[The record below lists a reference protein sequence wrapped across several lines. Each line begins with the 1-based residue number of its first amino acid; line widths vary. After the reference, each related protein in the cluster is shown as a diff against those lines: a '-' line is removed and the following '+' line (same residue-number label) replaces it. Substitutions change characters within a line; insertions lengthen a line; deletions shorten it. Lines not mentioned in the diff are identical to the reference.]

1 MNKKF
6 LSAILFGALMV
17 TSTGTFVSCKDYDDD
32 IDEINGKIDKIETT
46 LSELESKIGD
56 KGVSSVTFDEKTG
69 VLTVVDGTGSHTYTI
84 KTTAPS
90 VEKTVVTVD
99 GKDLKVDGKVIG
111 QLGDTVEVK
120 DNELYVNGKATG
132 IKVGKYAI
140 LENDADGMYTITLP
154 DANGEMKTIK
164 LPKATSGMMNVTANV
179 AKFTAKNTV
188 TPSTAPDGIAWG
200 KADKAITWKGA
211 KGNIAKGQLLLGRYT
226 EGEVTVVPSSYN
238 LGAQTLKLVASDGS
252 VAPVTVTATANND
265 LIYDKGDRAAS
276 ANGNWTVAITM
287 DETVT
292 ADNIATAFATEVESQ
307 AKNVKYA
314 LSVNGD
320 LVTGYEFVIDT
331 DETAETNAL
340 EATKIKV
347 GGVEGTDDAKTAS
360 GTALTISDFKL
371 GTNEIIIE
379 DKDKNNADAHKVYD
393 AYLEI
398 GDIDKAGRYGVTVNG
413 MKITAADK
421 AAKQEIPFI
430 VHILD
435 VTGAETKQ
443 YIKVTFVA
451 ATIEDEPIADQTY
464 KLMPEKNFVIDLG
477 NTFTGLTDEQADKVQ
492 GNITWATDGNFF
504 KEDITE
510 SNVTYYTDAA
520 CKKQVTDLSKAAT
533 IKTIK
538 YAKIADSE
546 IADAPKAG
554 ATKLTIT
561 LSDADADGNEIKKVS
576 ANYTIT
582 LPSFDEL
589 AVVNTNALWNEAGT
603 TLTAR
608 MGYSTNAT
616 LSLAKAYTVKD
627 GVKGLAIDD
636 IEYVATYTTDA
647 GKVTELTVN
656 KGEIEN
662 AGGLIDDNK
671 VKYNTL
677 AATASIELVADIED
691 LTVSKDFTVTVKS
704 IFEDAKIVYY
714 KAGAAQSIA
723 TVGADNYI
731 APLTGAAD
739 KRTGLALVFNGKE
752 IAVAG
757 TDMAIDGITLTTSD
771 PSAATEV
778 KVEYDN
784 TEASKGTVVDPTGTT
799 GKDAKGVSI
808 TDMKSGEK
816 GTLVVTFTDKN
827 DVVTT
832 STIDYQYN

>member
-56 KGVSSVTFDEKTG
+56 KGVTSVTFDEKTG

-164 LPKATSGMMNVTANV
+164 LPKATSGMMSVTANE
-179 AKFTAKNTV
+179 ATFTAK
-188 TPSTAPDGIAWG
+188 SIASSAPDGIAWG

-265 LIYDKGDRAAS
+265 LIYGERAAS

-331 DETAETNAL
+331 DETAETTAL
-340 EATKIKV
+340 AATKIKV

-360 GTALTISDFKL
+360 NPLTISNFKL

-379 DKDKNNADAHKVYD
+379 DKDASNADAHKVYD

-435 VTGAETKQ
+435 VKGTETKQ
-443 YIKVTFVA
+443 YINVTFVA
-451 ATIEDEPIADQTY
+451 ATVEDEPIADQTY

-520 CKKQVTDLSKAAT
+520 CKKQVTDLSSAAT

-561 LSDADADGNEIKKVS
+561 LSDDAAAGNEIKKVS

-608 MGYSTNAT
+608 MGYSSNAT

-627 GVKGLAIDD
+627 GVKGLAIGD
-636 IEYVATYTTDA
+636 IEYVATYTTND
-647 GKVTELTVN
+647 GDVTKLTVTA
-656 KGEIEN
+656 GEIAD
-662 AGGLIDDNK
+662 AGGLIVDNK

-677 AATASIELVADIED
+677 AATASIELATD

-757 TDMAIDGITLTTSD
+757 TDMKIDGIKLTTSD
-771 PSAATEV
+771 PSDATEV

-784 TEASKGTVVDPTGTT
+784 TEASKGTVVAPTGTAAD
-799 GKDAKGVSI
+799 KDAKGVSI
-808 TDMKSGEK
+808 TGMKSGEK

>member
-56 KGVSSVTFDEKTG
+56 KGVTSVTFDEKTG

-252 VAPVTVTATANND
+252 AAPVTVTATANND

-331 DETAETNAL
+331 DEDPEATPLA
-340 EATKIKV
+340 ATKIKV
-347 GGVEGTDDAKTAS
+347 GGVNGTDDAKNAS

-379 DKDKNNADAHKVYD
+379 DKDASNADAHKVYD

-451 ATIEDEPIADQTY
+451 ATVEDEPIADQTY

-504 KEDITE
+504 KASI
-510 SNVTYYTDAA
+510 SSVTYYTDAA
-520 CKKQVTDLSKAAT
+520 CKKQVTDLSSAAT

-561 LSDADADGNEIKKVS
+561 LSDAAAAGNEIKKVS

-608 MGYSTNAT
+608 MGWSTNAT

-636 IEYVATYTTDA
+636 IEYVATYTTDDGA
-647 GKVTELTVN
+647 VTPLTVT
-656 KGEIEN
+656 
-662 AGGLIDDNK
+662 AGNIADANGLIDDNK

-677 AATASIELVADIED
+677 AATASIELVEDIED

-739 KRTGLALVFNGKE
+739 KRAGLALVFNGKE

-757 TDMAIDGITLTTSD
+757 TDMKIDGIKLTTSD
-771 PSAATEV
+771 PSDATEV
-778 KVEYDN
+778 KVEYKN
-784 TEASKGTVVDPTGTT
+784 TEASKGKVVAPTGTT

-827 DVVTT
+827 CVVTT

>member
-56 KGVSSVTFDEKTG
+56 KGVTSVTFDEKTG

-164 LPKATSGMMNVTANV
+164 LPKATSGMMSVTANE
-179 AKFTAKNTV
+179 ATFTAK
-188 TPSTAPDGIAWG
+188 SIASSAPDGIAWG

-252 VAPVTVTATANND
+252 AAPVTVTATANND
-265 LIYDKGDRAAS
+265 LIYGDRAAS

-331 DETAETNAL
+331 DETAETTAL

-347 GGVEGTDDAKTAS
+347 GGVNGTDDAKNAS

-435 VTGAETKQ
+435 VKGTETKQ

-451 ATIEDEPIADQTY
+451 ATVEDEPIADQTY

-504 KEDITE
+504 KASI
-510 SNVTYYTDAA
+510 SSVTYYTDAA
-520 CKKQVTDLSKAAT
+520 CKKQVTDLSSAAT

-561 LSDADADGNEIKKVS
+561 LSDAADAGNEIKKVS

-608 MGYSTNAT
+608 MGWSTNAT

-662 AGGLIDDNK
+662 ASGLIADNK

-677 AATASIELVADIED
+677 AATASIELVEDIED

-739 KRTGLALVFNGKE
+739 KRAGLALVFNGKE

-757 TDMAIDGITLTTSD
+757 TDMAIDGITLVSATPSD
-771 PSAATEV
+771 ATEV
-778 KVEYDN
+778 QVAYSN
-784 TEASKGTVVDPTGTT
+784 TEASKGTVVAPTGTAT
-799 GKDAKGVSI
+799 DKDAKGVSI

>member
-1 MNKKF
+1 
-6 LSAILFGALMV
+6 MV

-164 LPKATSGMMNVTANV
+164 LPKATSGMMNVTANETT
-179 AKFTAKNTV
+179 FTAKSIA
-188 TPSTAPDGIAWG
+188 STAPDGIAWG

-252 VAPVTVTATANND
+252 AAPVTVTATANND
-265 LIYDKGDRAAS
+265 LIYGERAAS

-331 DETAETNAL
+331 DETAETTAL
-340 EATKIKV
+340 AATKIKV
-347 GGVEGTDDAKTAS
+347 GGVEGTDAATTAS
-360 GTALTISDFKL
+360 NPLTISNFKL

-379 DKDKNNADAHKVYD
+379 DKDASNADAHKVYD

-435 VTGAETKQ
+435 VTGTETKQ

-451 ATIEDEPIADQTY
+451 ATVEDEPIADQTY

-504 KEDITE
+504 KKDITK

-520 CKKQVTDLSKAAT
+520 CKKQVTDLSSAAT

-538 YAKIADSE
+538 YAKIAKDE

-561 LSDADADGNEIKKVS
+561 LSDDAAAGNEIKKVS

-608 MGYSTNAT
+608 MGYSSNAT

-656 KGEIEN
+656 NGEIEN
-662 AGGLIDDNK
+662 AGGLIVEKK

-677 AATASIELVADIED
+677 AATASIELATD

-757 TDMAIDGITLTTSD
+757 TDMKIDGITLTTSD
-771 PSAATEV
+771 PSSATEV

-784 TEASKGTVVDPTGTT
+784 TDASKGTVVDPTGTD
-799 GKDAKGVSI
+799 KDAKGVSI

-827 DVVTT
+827 GVVTT

>member
-1 MNKKF
+1 
-6 LSAILFGALMV
+6 
-17 TSTGTFVSCKDYDDD
+17 
-32 IDEINGKIDKIETT
+32 
-46 LSELESKIGD
+46 LESKIGD

-164 LPKATSGMMNVTANV
+164 LPKATSGMMSVTANE
-179 AKFTAKNTV
+179 ATFTAKSIA
-188 TPSTAPDGIAWG
+188 STAPDGIAWG
-200 KADKAITWKGA
+200 KAPGAITWKGA

-265 LIYDKGDRAAS
+265 LIYGDRAAS
-276 ANGNWTVAITM
+276 ANGDWTVAITM

-331 DETAETNAL
+331 DETAETTAL
-340 EATKIKV
+340 AATKIKV
-347 GGVEGTDDAKTAS
+347 GGVEGTDAATTAS
-360 GTALTISDFKL
+360 NPLTISNFKL

-379 DKDKNNADAHKVYD
+379 DKDASNADAHKVYD

-435 VTGAETKQ
+435 VTGTETKQ

-451 ATIEDEPIADQTY
+451 ATVEDEPIADQTY

-504 KEDITE
+504 KASI
-510 SNVTYYTDAA
+510 SSVTYYTDAA
-520 CKKQVTDLSKAAT
+520 CKKQVTDLSSAAT

-561 LSDADADGNEIKKVS
+561 LSDDAAAGNEIKKVS

-608 MGYSTNAT
+608 MGWKSNNAT
-616 LSLAKAYTVKD
+616 LSLSKAYTVKD

-636 IEYVATYTTDA
+636 IEYVATYTTDDGA
-647 GKVTELTVN
+647 VTKLSVTD
-656 KGEIEN
+656 GEIAD
-662 AGGLIDDNK
+662 AGGLIVKKK

-757 TDMAIDGITLTTSD
+757 TDMKIDGIKLTTSD
-771 PSAATEV
+771 PSDATEV
-778 KVEYDN
+778 KVEYKN
-784 TEASKGTVVDPTGTT
+784 TDASKGTVVAPTGTAAD
-799 GKDAKGVSI
+799 KDAKGVSI
-808 TDMKSGEK
+808 TGMKSGEK

-827 DVVTT
+827 GVVTT

>member
-164 LPKATSGMMNVTANV
+164 LPKATSGMMSVTANE
-179 AKFTAKNTV
+179 ATFTAKSIA
-188 TPSTAPDGIAWG
+188 STAPDGIAWG
-200 KADKAITWKGA
+200 KAPEAITWKGA

-252 VAPVTVTATANND
+252 VAPVTVTATANNN
-265 LIYDKGDRAAS
+265 LIYGERAAS

-292 ADNIATAFATEVESQ
+292 ADNIATAFATEVESK

-331 DETAETNAL
+331 DETAETTAL
-340 EATKIKV
+340 AATKIKV
-347 GGVEGTDDAKTAS
+347 GGAEGTDAAKAAS
-360 GTALTISDFKL
+360 NPLTISDFKL

-379 DKDKNNADAHKVYD
+379 DKAADNADAHKVYD

-435 VTGAETKQ
+435 VTGTETKQ

-451 ATIEDEPIADQTY
+451 ATVEDEPIADQTY

-520 CKKQVTDLSKAAT
+520 CKKQVTDLSSAAT

-538 YAKIADSE
+538 YAKIAEDE
-546 IADAPKAG
+546 IATAPKAG

-561 LSDADADGNEIKKVS
+561 LSDAAAAGNEIKKVS

-608 MGYSTNAT
+608 MGWSTNAT

-636 IEYVATYTTDA
+636 IEYVATYTTND
-647 GKVTELTVN
+647 GDVTELTVTA
-656 KGEIEN
+656 GEIAD
-662 AGGLIDDNK
+662 AGGLIVDNK

-677 AATASIELVADIED
+677 AATASIELATD

-757 TDMAIDGITLTTSD
+757 TDMAIDGIKLTTSD
-771 PSAATEV
+771 PSDATEV
-778 KVEYDN
+778 KVEYKN
-784 TEASKGTVVDPTGTT
+784 TDASKGTVVDPTGTAAD
-799 GKDAKGVSI
+799 KDAKGVSI
-808 TDMKSGEK
+808 TGMKSGEK

>member
-164 LPKATSGMMNVTANV
+164 LPKATSGMMNVTANE
-179 AKFTAKNTV
+179 ATFTAK
-188 TPSTAPDGIAWG
+188 SIASSAPDGIAWG

-226 EGEVTVVPSSYN
+226 EGKVTVVPSSYN

-252 VAPVTVTATANND
+252 AAPVTVTATANND
-265 LIYDKGDRAAS
+265 LIYGDRAAS
-276 ANGNWTVAITM
+276 ANGDWTVAITM

-331 DETAETNAL
+331 DETAETTAL
-340 EATKIKV
+340 AATKIKV
-347 GGVEGTDDAKTAS
+347 GGAEGTDDAKNAS
-360 GTALTISDFKL
+360 NPLTISDFKL

-379 DKDKNNADAHKVYD
+379 DKDASDADAHKVYD

-435 VTGAETKQ
+435 VKGTETKQ

-451 ATIEDEPIADQTY
+451 ATVEDEPIADQTY

-504 KEDITE
+504 KASI
-510 SNVTYYTDAA
+510 SSVTYYTDAA
-520 CKKQVTDLSKAAT
+520 CKKEVTNLSSAAT

-561 LSDADADGNEIKKVS
+561 LSDAAAAGNEIKKVS

-608 MGYSTNAT
+608 MGYSSNAT

-647 GKVTELTVN
+647 GAVTKLSVTD
-656 KGEIEN
+656 GEIAD
-662 AGGLIDDNK
+662 AGGLIVDNK

-677 AATASIELVADIED
+677 AATASIELAKD

-757 TDMAIDGITLTTSD
+757 TDMAIDGITLVSTTPD
-771 PSAATEV
+771 AAT
-778 KVEYDN
+778 KVQVAYDN
-784 TEASKGTVVDPTGTT
+784 TEASKGTVVAPTGTS
-799 GKDAKGVSI
+799 KDAKGVSI

-827 DVVTT
+827 GVVTT

>member
-32 IDEINGKIDKIETT
+32 IDEINSKIDKIETT

-164 LPKATSGMMNVTANV
+164 LPKATSGMMSVTANE
-179 AKFTAKNTV
+179 ATFTAKSIA
-188 TPSTAPDGIAWG
+188 STAPDGIAWG
-200 KADKAITWKGA
+200 KAPGAITWKGA

-252 VAPVTVTATANND
+252 AAPVTVTATANND
-265 LIYDKGDRAAS
+265 LIYGDRAAS
-276 ANGNWTVAITM
+276 ANGDWTVAITM

-331 DETAETNAL
+331 DETAETTAL
-340 EATKIKV
+340 AATKIKV
-347 GGVEGTDDAKTAS
+347 GGAEGTDDAKNAS
-360 GTALTISDFKL
+360 NPLTISDFKL

-379 DKDKNNADAHKVYD
+379 DKDASDADAHKVYD

-435 VTGAETKQ
+435 VTGTETKQ

-451 ATIEDEPIADQTY
+451 ATVEDEPIADQTY

-520 CKKQVTDLSKAAT
+520 CKKQVTDLSSAVT

-561 LSDADADGNEIKKVS
+561 LSDAADAGNEIKKVS

-608 MGYSTNAT
+608 MGWKSNNAT

-636 IEYVATYTTDA
+636 IEYVATYTTND
-647 GKVTELTVN
+647 GDVTELTVTD
-656 KGEIEN
+656 GEI
-662 AGGLIDDNK
+662 ADADGLIVEKK

-677 AATASIELVADIED
+677 AATASIELATD

-739 KRTGLALVFNGKE
+739 KRAGLALVFNGKE

-757 TDMAIDGITLTTSD
+757 TDMAIDGIKLTTSD
-771 PSAATEV
+771 PSDATEV
-778 KVEYDN
+778 KVEYKN
-784 TEASKGTVVDPTGTT
+784 TEASKGTVVAPTGTS
-799 GKDAKGVSI
+799 KDAKGVSI

-827 DVVTT
+827 GVVTT

>member
-1 MNKKF
+1 M
-6 LSAILFGALMV
+6 
-17 TSTGTFVSCKDYDDD
+17 
-32 IDEINGKIDKIETT
+32 
-46 LSELESKIGD
+46 
-56 KGVSSVTFDEKTG
+56 
-69 VLTVVDGTGSHTYTI
+69 
-84 KTTAPS
+84 
-90 VEKTVVTVD
+90 TVD

-164 LPKATSGMMNVTANV
+164 LPKATSGMMSVTANE
-179 AKFTAKNTV
+179 ATFTAKSIA
-188 TPSTAPDGIAWG
+188 STAPDGIAWG
-200 KADKAITWKGA
+200 KAPGAITWKGA

-252 VAPVTVTATANND
+252 AAPVTVTATANND

-292 ADNIATAFATEVESQ
+292 ADNIATAFATEVEGDP
-307 AKNVKYA
+307 KNVKYA

-331 DETAETNAL
+331 DETAETTAL
-340 EATKIKV
+340 AATKIKV
-347 GGVEGTDDAKTAS
+347 GGAEGTDDAKNAS
-360 GTALTISDFKL
+360 NPLDISDFKL

-379 DKDKNNADAHKVYD
+379 DKDASNADAHKVYD

-435 VTGAETKQ
+435 VKGTETKQ

-451 ATIEDEPIADQTY
+451 ATVEDEPIADQTY

-504 KEDITE
+504 KKDITK

-520 CKKQVTDLSKAAT
+520 CKKQVTDLSSAAT

-538 YAKIADSE
+538 YAKIAKDE

-561 LSDADADGNEIKKVS
+561 LSDAAAAGNEIKKVN

-608 MGYSTNAT
+608 MGYSSNAT

-647 GKVTELTVN
+647 GAVTKLSVTD
-656 KGEIEN
+656 GEI
-662 AGGLIDDNK
+662 ADADGLIDDNK

-757 TDMAIDGITLTTSD
+757 TDMAIDGITLTTND
-771 PSAATEV
+771 PSSATEV

-784 TEASKGTVVDPTGTT
+784 TEASKGTVVAPTGTS
-799 GKDAKGVSI
+799 KDAKGVSI

-827 DVVTT
+827 GVVTT

>member
-164 LPKATSGMMNVTANV
+164 LPKATSGMMSVTANE
-179 AKFTAKNTV
+179 ATFTAK
-188 TPSTAPDGIAWG
+188 SIASSAPDGIAWG

-252 VAPVTVTATANND
+252 AAPVTVTATANND
-265 LIYDKGDRAAS
+265 LIYGDRAAS

-331 DETAETNAL
+331 DEDPEATPLA
-340 EATKIKV
+340 ATKIKV
-347 GGVEGTDDAKTAS
+347 GGVNGTDDAKNAS
-360 GTALTISDFKL
+360 GTALDISDFKL

-379 DKDKNNADAHKVYD
+379 DKAADNADAHKVYD

-451 ATIEDEPIADQTY
+451 ATVEDEPIADQTY

-504 KEDITE
+504 KASI
-510 SNVTYYTDAA
+510 SSVTYYTDAA
-520 CKKQVTDLSKAAT
+520 CKKQVTDLSSAAT

-538 YAKIADSE
+538 YAKIAKDE

-561 LSDADADGNEIKKVS
+561 LSDAADAGNEIKKVS

-608 MGYSTNAT
+608 MGWSTNAT

-647 GKVTELTVN
+647 GAVTELTVK

-677 AATASIELVADIED
+677 AATASIELATD

-739 KRTGLALVFNGKE
+739 KRAGLALVFNGKE

-757 TDMAIDGITLTTSD
+757 TDMAIDGITLVSATPSD
-771 PSAATEV
+771 ATEV
-778 KVEYDN
+778 QVAYKN
-784 TEASKGTVVDPTGTT
+784 TDASKGTVVDPTGTAAD
-799 GKDAKGVSI
+799 GNAKGVSI

-827 DVVTT
+827 GVVTT

>member
-154 DANGEMKTIK
+154 NANGEMKTIK
-164 LPKATSGMMNVTANV
+164 LPKATSGMMSVTANE
-179 AKFTAKNTV
+179 ATFTAKSIA
-188 TPSTAPDGIAWG
+188 STAPDGIAWG
-200 KADKAITWKGA
+200 KAPGAITWKGA

-320 LVTGYEFVIDT
+320 LVTGYEFIIDT
-331 DETAETNAL
+331 DEDPEATALA
-340 EATKIKV
+340 ATKIKV
-347 GGVEGTDDAKTAS
+347 GGVNGTDAAKTAG

-379 DKDKNNADAHKVYD
+379 DKDASNADAHKVYD

-435 VTGAETKQ
+435 VKGTETKQ

-451 ATIEDEPIADQTY
+451 ATVEDEPIADQTY

-510 SNVTYYTDAA
+510 SNITYYTDAA
-520 CKKQVTDLSKAAT
+520 CKKEVTDLSSAAT

-538 YAKIADSE
+538 YAKIAKDE

-561 LSDADADGNEIKKVS
+561 LSDDAAAGNEIKKVS

-608 MGYSTNAT
+608 MGWSTNAT

-647 GKVTELTVN
+647 GAVTKLSVTD
-656 KGEIEN
+656 GEIADAN
-662 AGGLIDDNK
+662 GLIDDNK

-677 AATASIELVADIED
+677 AATASIELATD

-739 KRTGLALVFNGKE
+739 KRAGLALVFNGKE

-757 TDMAIDGITLTTSD
+757 TDMAIDGITLVSTTPD
-771 PSAATEV
+771 TAT
-778 KVEYDN
+778 KVQVAYKN
-784 TEASKGTVVDPTGTT
+784 TEASKGTVVAPTGTAA

-827 DVVTT
+827 GVVTT

>member
-164 LPKATSGMMNVTANV
+164 LPKATSGMMSVTANE
-179 AKFTAKNTV
+179 ATFTAKSIA
-188 TPSTAPDGIAWG
+188 STAPDGIAWG
-200 KADKAITWKGA
+200 KAPGAITWKGA

-226 EGEVTVVPSSYN
+226 EGKVTVVPSSYN

-252 VAPVTVTATANND
+252 VAPVTVTATADND
-265 LIYDKGDRAAS
+265 LIYGDRAAS
-276 ANGNWTVAITM
+276 ANGDWTVAITM

-331 DETAETNAL
+331 DEDPEATALA
-340 EATKIKV
+340 ATKIKV
-347 GGVEGTDDAKTAS
+347 GGANGTDAAKAES
-360 GTALTISDFKL
+360 NPLTISNFKL

-379 DKDKNNADAHKVYD
+379 DKDASDADAHKVYD

-435 VTGAETKQ
+435 VTGTETKQ

-451 ATIEDEPIADQTY
+451 ATVEDEPIADQTY

-504 KEDITE
+504 KKDITK

-538 YAKIADSE
+538 YAKIAEDE

-561 LSDADADGNEIKKVS
+561 LSDADAAGNEIKKVS

-608 MGYSTNAT
+608 MGWSTNAT

-636 IEYVATYTTDA
+636 IEYVATYTTDDDDV
-647 GKVTELTVN
+647 KELTVK
-656 KGEIEN
+656 KGEIADANE
-662 AGGLIDDNK
+662 LIAEKK

-677 AATASIELVADIED
+677 AATASIELATD

-757 TDMAIDGITLTTSD
+757 TDMKIDGITLTTND
-771 PSAATEV
+771 PSSATEV
-778 KVEYDN
+778 KVEYKN
-784 TEASKGTVVDPTGTT
+784 TEASKGTVVAPTGTAAS
-799 GKDAKGVSI
+799 KDAKGVSI

-827 DVVTT
+827 GVVTT

>member
-1 MNKKF
+1 M
-6 LSAILFGALMV
+6 
-17 TSTGTFVSCKDYDDD
+17 
-32 IDEINGKIDKIETT
+32 
-46 LSELESKIGD
+46 
-56 KGVSSVTFDEKTG
+56 
-69 VLTVVDGTGSHTYTI
+69 
-84 KTTAPS
+84 
-90 VEKTVVTVD
+90 
-99 GKDLKVDGKVIG
+99 
-111 QLGDTVEVK
+111 
-120 DNELYVNGKATG
+120 
-132 IKVGKYAI
+132 
-140 LENDADGMYTITLP
+140 
-154 DANGEMKTIK
+154 
-164 LPKATSGMMNVTANV
+164 
-179 AKFTAKNTV
+179 
-188 TPSTAPDGIAWG
+188 
-200 KADKAITWKGA
+200 
-211 KGNIAKGQLLLGRYT
+211 
-226 EGEVTVVPSSYN
+226 
-238 LGAQTLKLVASDGS
+238 
-252 VAPVTVTATANND
+252 
-265 LIYDKGDRAAS
+265 
-276 ANGNWTVAITM
+276 
-287 DETVT
+287 
-292 ADNIATAFATEVESQ
+292 
-307 AKNVKYA
+307 KYA

-331 DETAETNAL
+331 DED
-340 EATKIKV
+340 EATALAATSIKV
-347 GGVEGTDDAKTAS
+347 GGQTGTDAAKDSTSPLA
-360 GTALTISDFKL
+360 ISNFKL

-379 DKDKNNADAHKVYD
+379 DKDEGNADAHKVYD

-413 MKITAADK
+413 MKITAPDK

-443 YIKVTFVA
+443 YIKVTFVT
-451 ATIEDEPIADQTY
+451 ATVEDEPIADQTY

-492 GNITWATDGNFF
+492 DNITWATDGKFF
-504 KEDITE
+504 KADITE
-510 SNVTYYTDAA
+510 SNVKYYTDTA
-520 CKKQVTDLSKAAT
+520 CKKEVTDLSSAAT

-538 YAKIADSE
+538 YAKIAESE

-561 LSDADADGNEIKKVS
+561 LSDAANNGNEIKKVS

-589 AVVNTNALWNEAGT
+589 AKVNTNALWNEAGT

-608 MGYSTNAT
+608 MGCATNKAT
-616 LSLAKAYTVKD
+616 LSLAKAYTVND

-636 IEYVATYTTDA
+636 IEYAATYTTDA
-647 GKVTELTVN
+647 GAVTGLTVSD
-656 KGEIEN
+656 GEI
-662 AGGLIDDNK
+662 ADASGLIVEKK

-677 AATASIELVADIED
+677 AATASIELATD
-691 LTVSKDFTVTVKS
+691 LTVSKNFTVTVKS

-731 APLTGAAD
+731 APLAGTAD
-739 KRTGLALVFNGKE
+739 KRAGLALVFNGKE

-757 TDMAIDGITLTTSD
+757 TDMAIDGIKLV
-771 PSAATEV
+771 SATPNDATEV
-778 KVEYDN
+778 KAEYSN
-784 TEASKGTVVDPTGTT
+784 TEASKGTVVAPTGTVT
-799 GKDAKGVSI
+799 TKDAKGISV

>member
-164 LPKATSGMMNVTANV
+164 LPKATSGMMSVTANE
-179 AKFTAKNTV
+179 ATFTAKSIA
-188 TPSTAPDGIAWG
+188 STALDGIAWG
-200 KADKAITWKGA
+200 KAPGAITWKGA

-226 EGEVTVVPSSYN
+226 EGKVTVVPSSYN

-252 VAPVTVTATANND
+252 AAPVTVTATANND
-265 LIYDKGDRAAS
+265 LIYGERAAS

-292 ADNIATAFATEVESQ
+292 ADNIATAFATEVEGDP
-307 AKNVKYA
+307 KNVKYA

-331 DETAETNAL
+331 DETAETTAL
-340 EATKIKV
+340 AATKIKV
-347 GGVEGTDDAKTAS
+347 GGAEGTDAAKTAS
-360 GTALTISDFKL
+360 KPLTISDFKL

-379 DKDKNNADAHKVYD
+379 DKDASNADAHKVYD

-435 VTGAETKQ
+435 VKGTETKQ

-451 ATIEDEPIADQTY
+451 ATVEDEPIADQTY

-504 KEDITE
+504 KKDITE

-520 CKKQVTDLSKAAT
+520 CKKQVTDLSSAAT

-538 YAKIADSE
+538 YAKIAEDE
-546 IADAPKAG
+546 IATAPKAG

-561 LSDADADGNEIKKVS
+561 LSDAAAAGNEIKKVS

-608 MGYSTNAT
+608 MGWSTNTT

-627 GVKGLAIDD
+627 GVKGLAIDS
-636 IEYVATYTTDA
+636 IEYVATYTTDD
-647 GKVTELTVN
+647 GGVKELTVK
-656 KGEIEN
+656 KGKIADAN
-662 AGGLIDDNK
+662 GLIDDNK

-677 AATASIELVADIED
+677 AATASIELATD

-757 TDMAIDGITLTTSD
+757 TDMKIDGIKLTTSE
-771 PSAATEV
+771 PSDATEV
-778 KVEYDN
+778 KVEYKN
-784 TEASKGTVVDPTGTT
+784 TEASKGTVVAPTGTAASSN
-799 GKDAKGVSI
+799 AKGVSI
-808 TDMKSGEK
+808 TDMRSGEK

-827 DVVTT
+827 GVVTT

>member
-1 MNKKF
+1 
-6 LSAILFGALMV
+6 MV

-164 LPKATSGMMNVTANV
+164 LPKATSGMMSVTANE
-179 AKFTAKNTV
+179 ATFTAKSIAT
-188 TPSTAPDGIAWG
+188 TAPDGIAWG
-200 KADKAITWKGA
+200 KAPGAITWKGA

-226 EGEVTVVPSSYN
+226 EGKVTVVPSSYN

-252 VAPVTVTATANND
+252 VAPVTVTATADND
-265 LIYDKGDRAAS
+265 LIYGDRAAS
-276 ANGNWTVAITM
+276 ANGDWTVAITM

-292 ADNIATAFATEVESQ
+292 ADNIATAFATEVEGDP
-307 AKNVKYA
+307 KNVKYA

-331 DETAETNAL
+331 DETAETTAL
-340 EATKIKV
+340 AATKIKV
-347 GGVEGTDDAKTAS
+347 GGVEGTDAATTAS
-360 GTALTISDFKL
+360 NPLTISNFKL

-379 DKDKNNADAHKVYD
+379 DKDASNADAHKVYD

-435 VTGAETKQ
+435 VTGTETKQ

-451 ATIEDEPIADQTY
+451 ATVEDEPIADQTY

-520 CKKQVTDLSKAAT
+520 CKKQVTDLSSAAT

-546 IADAPKAG
+546 IATAPKAG

-561 LSDADADGNEIKKVS
+561 LSDDAAAGNEIKKVS

-608 MGYSTNAT
+608 MGWSTNAT

-636 IEYVATYTTDA
+636 IEYVATYTTDDDDV
-647 GKVTELTVN
+647 KELTVTA
-656 KGEIEN
+656 GEIAD
-662 AGGLIDDNK
+662 AGGLIVDNK

-677 AATASIELVADIED
+677 AATASIELATD

-739 KRTGLALVFNGKE
+739 KRAGLALVFNGKE

-757 TDMAIDGITLTTSD
+757 TDMAIDGIKLTTSD
-771 PSAATEV
+771 PSDATEV
-778 KVEYDN
+778 KVEYKN
-784 TEASKGTVVDPTGTT
+784 TEASKGTVVAPTGTS
-799 GKDAKGVSI
+799 KDAKGVSI

-827 DVVTT
+827 GVVTT

>member
-17 TSTGTFVSCKDYDDD
+17 SSTGTFVSCKDYDDD
-32 IDEINGKIDKIETT
+32 IDEINSKIDKIETT

-56 KGVSSVTFDEKTG
+56 KGVTSVTFDEKTG
-69 VLTVVDGTGSHTYTI
+69 VLTVVDGTGTKTYTI
-84 KTTAPS
+84 KTTAPE

-164 LPKATSGMMNVTANV
+164 LPKATSGLMNVTANV

-188 TPSTAPDGIAWG
+188 IPSTAPKGIAWG
-200 KADKAITWKGA
+200 KATRAITWKGA

-252 VAPVTVTATANND
+252 AAPVTVTATANND
-265 LIYDKGDRAAS
+265 LIYDERAAS

-292 ADNIATAFATEVESQ
+292 ADNIATAFATEVEGD
-307 AKNVKYA
+307 AKNLKYA

-331 DETAETNAL
+331 DETAEATAL
-340 EATKIKV
+340 AATSIKV
-347 GGVEGTDDAKTAS
+347 GEVDGTDAAKD
-360 GTALTISDFKL
+360 GTPPLAISNFKL

-379 DKDKNNADAHKVYD
+379 DKDASNADAHKVYD

-413 MKITAADK
+413 MKITAPDK

-435 VTGAETKQ
+435 VTGNETKQ
-443 YIKVTFVA
+443 YIKVTFVT
-451 ATIEDEPIADQTY
+451 ATVEDEPIADQTY

-492 GNITWATDGNFF
+492 GNITWATDGKFF
-504 KEDITE
+504 KADITE

-520 CKKQVTDLSKAAT
+520 CKKEVTNLSSAAT

-538 YAKIADSE
+538 YAKIAESE

-561 LSDADADGNEIKKVS
+561 LSDAANNGNEIKKVS

-589 AVVNTNALWNEAGT
+589 AKVNTNALWNEAGT

-608 MGYSTNAT
+608 MGSNNNKAT
-616 LSLAKAYTVKD
+616 LSLAKAYTVND
-627 GVKGLAIDD
+627 GVKGLTISD
-636 IEYVATYTTDA
+636 IKYVATYNTTDA
-647 GKVTELTVN
+647 GVKELAVSN
-656 KGEIEN
+656 GEI
-662 AGGLIDDNK
+662 ADASGLIAKNE

-677 AATASIELVADIED
+677 AATASIELATK

-731 APLTGAAD
+731 APLTGTAD
-739 KRTGLALVFNGKE
+739 KRAGLALVFNGKE

-757 TDMAIDGITLTTSD
+757 TDMAIDGIKLVSATPSD
-771 PSAATEV
+771 ATEV
-778 KVEYDN
+778 KAEYKN
-784 TEASKGTVVDPTGTT
+784 TDASKGTVAGPTTDTT
-799 GKDAKGVSI
+799 KPDSPVKKGVSV

>member
-32 IDEINGKIDKIETT
+32 IDEINSKIDKIETT

-154 DANGEMKTIK
+154 DANGEMKIIK
-164 LPKATSGMMNVTANV
+164 LPKATSGMMNVTANE
-179 AKFTAKNTV
+179 ATFTAKSIA
-188 TPSTAPDGIAWG
+188 STAPDGIAWG

-226 EGEVTVVPSSYN
+226 EGKVTVVPSSYN

-252 VAPVTVTATANND
+252 AAPVTVTATANND
-265 LIYDKGDRAAS
+265 LICGDRAAS

-331 DETAETNAL
+331 DETAETTAL
-340 EATKIKV
+340 AATKIKV
-347 GGVEGTDDAKTAS
+347 GGAEGTDAAKTAS
-360 GTALTISDFKL
+360 TPLTISDFKL

-379 DKDKNNADAHKVYD
+379 DKDAGNADAHKVYD

-435 VTGAETKQ
+435 VTGTETKQ

-451 ATIEDEPIADQTY
+451 ATVEDEPIADQTY

-504 KEDITE
+504 KKDITK

-520 CKKQVTDLSKAAT
+520 CKKQVTDLSSAAT

-561 LSDADADGNEIKKVS
+561 LSDADAAGNEIKKVS

-608 MGYSTNAT
+608 MGWSTNAT

-627 GVKGLAIDD
+627 GVKGLAIDG
-636 IEYVATYTTDA
+636 IEYVATYTTDD
-647 GKVTELTVN
+647 GDVKKLTVK
-656 KGEIEN
+656 KGEIAN

-677 AATASIELVADIED
+677 AATASIELATD

-757 TDMAIDGITLTTSD
+757 TDMKIDGITLTTND
-771 PSAATEV
+771 PSSATEV
-778 KVEYDN
+778 KVEYKN
-784 TEASKGTVVDPTGTT
+784 TDASKGTVVDPTGTAAD
-799 GKDAKGVSI
+799 KDAKGVSI
-808 TDMKSGEK
+808 TGMKSGEK

-827 DVVTT
+827 GVVTT

>member
-1 MNKKF
+1 M
-6 LSAILFGALMV
+6 
-17 TSTGTFVSCKDYDDD
+17 
-32 IDEINGKIDKIETT
+32 
-46 LSELESKIGD
+46 
-56 KGVSSVTFDEKTG
+56 
-69 VLTVVDGTGSHTYTI
+69 
-84 KTTAPS
+84 
-90 VEKTVVTVD
+90 TVD

-265 LIYDKGDRAAS
+265 LIYGERAAS

-331 DETAETNAL
+331 DETAETNVL

-360 GTALTISDFKL
+360 GTALTIRDFKL

-435 VTGAETKQ
+435 VTGTETKQ

-451 ATIEDEPIADQTY
+451 ATVEDEPIADQTY

-504 KEDITE
+504 KASI
-510 SNVTYYTDAA
+510 SSVTYYTDAA
-520 CKKQVTDLSKAAT
+520 CKKQVTDLSSAAT

-546 IADAPKAG
+546 IATAPKAG

-561 LSDADADGNEIKKVS
+561 LSDAAAAGNEIKKVS

-608 MGYSTNAT
+608 MGYSSNAT

-627 GVKGLAIDD
+627 GVKGLAIDN

-647 GKVTELTVN
+647 GAVTKLSVTD
-656 KGEIEN
+656 GEI
-662 AGGLIDDNK
+662 ADADGLIVENK

-677 AATASIELVADIED
+677 AATASIELATD

-757 TDMAIDGITLTTSD
+757 TDMKIDGIKLTTSD
-771 PSAATEV
+771 PSDATEV
-778 KVEYDN
+778 KVEYKN
-784 TEASKGTVVDPTGTT
+784 TVASKGTVVDPTGTAAD
-799 GKDAKGVSI
+799 KDAKGVSI

-827 DVVTT
+827 GVVTT

>member
-1 MNKKF
+1 
-6 LSAILFGALMV
+6 MV

-164 LPKATSGMMNVTANV
+164 LPKATSGMMSVNVDNKKAIFTANT
-179 AKFTAKNTV
+179 TASNPT
-188 TPSTAPDGIAWG
+188 GIAWG
-200 KADKAITWKGA
+200 KAPGAITWKGA

-252 VAPVTVTATANND
+252 AAPVTVTATANND

-292 ADNIATAFATEVESQ
+292 ADNIATAFATEVEGDP
-307 AKNVKYA
+307 KNVKYA

-331 DETAETNAL
+331 DETAETTVLA
-340 EATKIKV
+340 ATKIKV
-347 GGVEGTDDAKTAS
+347 GGVNGTDDAKAAS
-360 GTALTISDFKL
+360 NPLTISDFKL

-379 DKDKNNADAHKVYD
+379 DKAADNADAHKVYD

-435 VTGAETKQ
+435 VTGTETKQ

-451 ATIEDEPIADQTY
+451 ATVEDEPIADQTY

-520 CKKQVTDLSKAAT
+520 CKKQVTDLSSAAT

-546 IADAPKAG
+546 IATAPKAG

-561 LSDADADGNEIKKVS
+561 LSDDAAAGNEIKKVS

-608 MGYSTNAT
+608 MGWSTNAT

-636 IEYVATYTTDA
+636 IEYVATYTTND
-647 GKVTELTVN
+647 GDVTELTVTA
-656 KGEIEN
+656 GEIAD
-662 AGGLIDDNK
+662 AGGLIVDNK

-677 AATASIELVADIED
+677 AATASIELATD

-757 TDMAIDGITLTTSD
+757 TDMAIDGIKLTTSD
-771 PSAATEV
+771 PSDATEV
-778 KVEYDN
+778 KVEYKN
-784 TEASKGTVVDPTGTT
+784 TDASKGTVVDPTGTAAD
-799 GKDAKGVSI
+799 KDAKGVSI
-808 TDMKSGEK
+808 TGMKSGEK

>member
-1 MNKKF
+1 
-6 LSAILFGALMV
+6 MV

-265 LIYDKGDRAAS
+265 LIYGERAAS

-331 DETAETNAL
+331 DETAETNVL

-360 GTALTISDFKL
+360 GTALTIRDFKL

-435 VTGAETKQ
+435 VTGTETKQ

-451 ATIEDEPIADQTY
+451 ATVEDEPIADQTY

-504 KEDITE
+504 KASI
-510 SNVTYYTDAA
+510 SSVTYYTDAA
-520 CKKQVTDLSKAAT
+520 CKKQVTDLSSAAT

-546 IADAPKAG
+546 IATAPKAG

-561 LSDADADGNEIKKVS
+561 LSDAAAAGNEIKKVS

-608 MGYSTNAT
+608 MGYSSNAT

-627 GVKGLAIDD
+627 GVKGLAIDN

-647 GKVTELTVN
+647 GAVTKLSVTD
-656 KGEIEN
+656 GEI
-662 AGGLIDDNK
+662 ADADGLIVENK

-677 AATASIELVADIED
+677 AATASIELATD

-757 TDMAIDGITLTTSD
+757 TDMKIDGIKLTTSD
-771 PSAATEV
+771 PSDATEV
-778 KVEYDN
+778 KVEYKN
-784 TEASKGTVVDPTGTT
+784 TVASKGTVVDPTGTAAD
-799 GKDAKGVSI
+799 KDAKGVSI

-827 DVVTT
+827 GVVTT

>member
-46 LSELESKIGD
+46 LSELEPKIGD

-164 LPKATSGMMNVTANV
+164 LPKATSGMMSVTANE
-179 AKFTAKNTV
+179 ATFTAKSIA
-188 TPSTAPDGIAWG
+188 STAPDGIAWG
-200 KADKAITWKGA
+200 KAPGAITWKGA

-265 LIYDKGDRAAS
+265 LIYGDRAAS
-276 ANGNWTVAITM
+276 ANGDWTVAITM

-331 DETAETNAL
+331 DETAETTAL
-340 EATKIKV
+340 TATKIKV
-347 GGVEGTDDAKTAS
+347 GGAEGTDDAKNAS
-360 GTALTISDFKL
+360 NPLTISDFKL

-379 DKDKNNADAHKVYD
+379 DKDASDADAHKVYD

-435 VTGAETKQ
+435 VTGTETKQ

-451 ATIEDEPIADQTY
+451 ATVEDEPIADQTY

-492 GNITWATDGNFF
+492 DNITWATDGNFF

-520 CKKQVTDLSKAAT
+520 CKKQVTDLSSAVT

-561 LSDADADGNEIKKVS
+561 LSDAADAGNEIKKVS

-608 MGYSTNAT
+608 MGWKSNNAT

-656 KGEIEN
+656 NGEIEN
-662 AGGLIDDNK
+662 AGGLIVENK

-677 AATASIELVADIED
+677 AATASIELATD

-757 TDMAIDGITLTTSD
+757 TDMKIDGIKLTTSE
-771 PSAATEV
+771 PSDATEV
-778 KVEYDN
+778 KVEYKN
-784 TEASKGTVVDPTGTT
+784 TEASKGTVVAPTGTAASSN
-799 GKDAKGVSI
+799 AKGVSI
-808 TDMKSGEK
+808 TDMRSGEK

>member
-1 MNKKF
+1 M
-6 LSAILFGALMV
+6 
-17 TSTGTFVSCKDYDDD
+17 
-32 IDEINGKIDKIETT
+32 
-46 LSELESKIGD
+46 
-56 KGVSSVTFDEKTG
+56 
-69 VLTVVDGTGSHTYTI
+69 
-84 KTTAPS
+84 
-90 VEKTVVTVD
+90 
-99 GKDLKVDGKVIG
+99 
-111 QLGDTVEVK
+111 GDTVEVK

-164 LPKATSGMMNVTANV
+164 LPKATSGMMSVTANE
-179 AKFTAKNTV
+179 ATFTAKSIA
-188 TPSTAPDGIAWG
+188 STAPDGIAWG
-200 KADKAITWKGA
+200 KAPGAITWKGA

-252 VAPVTVTATANND
+252 AAPVTVTATANND

-292 ADNIATAFATEVESQ
+292 ADNIATAFATEVEGDP
-307 AKNVKYA
+307 KNVKYA

-331 DETAETNAL
+331 DETAETTAL
-340 EATKIKV
+340 AATKIKV
-347 GGVEGTDDAKTAS
+347 GGAEGTDDAKNAS
-360 GTALTISDFKL
+360 NPLDISDFKL

-379 DKDKNNADAHKVYD
+379 DKDASNADAHKVYD

-435 VTGAETKQ
+435 VKGTETKQ

-451 ATIEDEPIADQTY
+451 ATVEDEPIADQTY

-504 KEDITE
+504 KKDITK

-520 CKKQVTDLSKAAT
+520 CKKQVTDLSSAAT

-538 YAKIADSE
+538 YAKIAKDE

-561 LSDADADGNEIKKVS
+561 LSDAAAAGNEIKKVN

-608 MGYSTNAT
+608 MGYSSNAT

-647 GKVTELTVN
+647 GAVTKLSVTD
-656 KGEIEN
+656 GEI
-662 AGGLIDDNK
+662 ADADGLIDDNK

-757 TDMAIDGITLTTSD
+757 TDMAIDGITLTTND
-771 PSAATEV
+771 PSSATEV

-784 TEASKGTVVDPTGTT
+784 TEASKGTVVAPTGTS
-799 GKDAKGVSI
+799 KDAKGVSI

-827 DVVTT
+827 GVVTT

>member
-32 IDEINGKIDKIETT
+32 IDEINGKIEKIETT

-164 LPKATSGMMNVTANV
+164 LPKATSGMMSVTANE
-179 AKFTAKNTV
+179 ATFTAK
-188 TPSTAPDGIAWG
+188 SIASSAPDGIAWG

-252 VAPVTVTATANND
+252 AAPVTVTATANND
-265 LIYDKGDRAAS
+265 LIYGDRAAS

-331 DETAETNAL
+331 DEDPEATPLA
-340 EATKIKV
+340 ATKIKV
-347 GGVEGTDDAKTAS
+347 GGVNGTDDAKNAS
-360 GTALTISDFKL
+360 GTALDISDFKL

-379 DKDKNNADAHKVYD
+379 DKAADNADAHKVYD

-451 ATIEDEPIADQTY
+451 ATVEDEPIADQTY

-504 KEDITE
+504 KASI
-510 SNVTYYTDAA
+510 SSVTYYTDAA
-520 CKKQVTDLSKAAT
+520 CKKQVTDLSSAAT

-538 YAKIADSE
+538 YAKIAKDE

-561 LSDADADGNEIKKVS
+561 LSDAADAGNEIKKVS

-608 MGYSTNAT
+608 MGWSTNAT

-647 GKVTELTVN
+647 GAVTELTVK

-677 AATASIELVADIED
+677 AATASIELATD

-739 KRTGLALVFNGKE
+739 KRAGLALVFNGKE

-757 TDMAIDGITLTTSD
+757 TDMAIDGITLVSATPSD
-771 PSAATEV
+771 ATEV
-778 KVEYDN
+778 QVAYKN
-784 TEASKGTVVDPTGTT
+784 TDASKGTVVDPTGTAAD
-799 GKDAKGVSI
+799 GNAKGVSI

-827 DVVTT
+827 GVVTT

>member
-1 MNKKF
+1 
-6 LSAILFGALMV
+6 MV

-164 LPKATSGMMNVTANV
+164 LPKATSGMMSVTANE
-179 AKFTAKNTV
+179 ATFTAKSIA
-188 TPSTAPDGIAWG
+188 STAPDGIAWG
-200 KADKAITWKGA
+200 KAPEAITWKGA

-252 VAPVTVTATANND
+252 VAPVTVTATANNN
-265 LIYDKGDRAAS
+265 LIYGERAAS

-292 ADNIATAFATEVESQ
+292 ADNIATAFATEVESK

-331 DETAETNAL
+331 DETAETTAL
-340 EATKIKV
+340 AATKIKV
-347 GGVEGTDDAKTAS
+347 GGAEGTDAAKAAS
-360 GTALTISDFKL
+360 NPLTISDFKL

-379 DKDKNNADAHKVYD
+379 DKAADNADAHKVYD

-435 VTGAETKQ
+435 VTGTETKQ

-451 ATIEDEPIADQTY
+451 ATVEDEPIADQTY

-520 CKKQVTDLSKAAT
+520 CKKQVTDLSSAAT

-538 YAKIADSE
+538 YAKIAEDE
-546 IADAPKAG
+546 IATAPKAG

-561 LSDADADGNEIKKVS
+561 LSDAAAAGNEIKKVS

-608 MGYSTNAT
+608 MGWSTNAT

-636 IEYVATYTTDA
+636 IEYVATYTTND
-647 GKVTELTVN
+647 GDVTELTVTA
-656 KGEIEN
+656 GEIAD
-662 AGGLIDDNK
+662 AGGLIVDNK

-677 AATASIELVADIED
+677 AATASIELATD

-757 TDMAIDGITLTTSD
+757 TDMAIDGIKLTTSD
-771 PSAATEV
+771 PSDATEV
-778 KVEYDN
+778 KVEYKN
-784 TEASKGTVVDPTGTT
+784 TDASKGTVVDPTGTAAD
-799 GKDAKGVSI
+799 KDAKGVSI
-808 TDMKSGEK
+808 TGMKSGEK

>member
-32 IDEINGKIDKIETT
+32 IDEINSKIDKIETT

-56 KGVSSVTFDEKTG
+56 KGVTSVTFDEKTG

-164 LPKATSGMMNVTANV
+164 LPKATSGMMNVTANE
-179 AKFTAKNTV
+179 ATFTAK
-188 TPSTAPDGIAWG
+188 SIASSAPDGIAWG
-200 KADKAITWKGA
+200 KAPGAITWKGA

-265 LIYDKGDRAAS
+265 LIYGDRAAS

-331 DETAETNAL
+331 DETAETTAL

-347 GGVEGTDDAKTAS
+347 GGVEGTDAAKTAS
-360 GTALTISDFKL
+360 NPLTISDFKL

-379 DKDKNNADAHKVYD
+379 DKDASNADAHKVYD

-451 ATIEDEPIADQTY
+451 ATVEDEPIADQTY

-504 KEDITE
+504 KASI
-510 SNVTYYTDAA
+510 SSVTYYTDAA

-538 YAKIADSE
+538 YAKIAKDE

-561 LSDADADGNEIKKVS
+561 LSDAAAAGNEIKKVS

-608 MGYSTNAT
+608 MGWSTNAT

-647 GKVTELTVN
+647 GDVTKLTVK
-656 KGEIEN
+656 KGEIAN

-677 AATASIELVADIED
+677 AATASIELAKD

-757 TDMAIDGITLTTSD
+757 TDMKIDGITLTTSD
-771 PSAATEV
+771 PSDATEV

-784 TEASKGTVVDPTGTT
+784 TEASKGKVVDPTGTAAD
-799 GKDAKGVSI
+799 KDAKGVSI

-827 DVVTT
+827 GVVTT

>member
-17 TSTGTFVSCKDYDDD
+17 SSTGTFVSCKDYDDD

-164 LPKATSGMMNVTANV
+164 LPKATSGMMSVTANE
-179 AKFTAKNTV
+179 ATFTAK
-188 TPSTAPDGIAWG
+188 SIASSAPDGIAWG
-200 KADKAITWKGA
+200 KAPGAITWKGA

-252 VAPVTVTATANND
+252 AAPVTVTATANND
-265 LIYDKGDRAAS
+265 LIYGERAAS

-331 DETAETNAL
+331 DETAETTAL

-347 GGVEGTDDAKTAS
+347 GGVEGTDAAKTAS
-360 GTALTISDFKL
+360 GTPLAISDFKL

-451 ATIEDEPIADQTY
+451 ATVEDEPIADQTY

-504 KEDITE
+504 KASI
-510 SNVTYYTDAA
+510 SSVTYYTDAA

-561 LSDADADGNEIKKVS
+561 LSDAAAAGNEIKKVS

-647 GKVTELTVN
+647 GDVTKLTVK
-656 KGEIEN
+656 KGEIAN

-677 AATASIELVADIED
+677 AATASIELAKD

-757 TDMAIDGITLTTSD
+757 TDMKIDGITLTTSD
-771 PSAATEV
+771 PSDATEV

-784 TEASKGTVVDPTGTT
+784 TEASKGKVVDPTGTAAD
-799 GKDAKGVSI
+799 GNAKGVSI

-827 DVVTT
+827 GVVTT

>member
-56 KGVSSVTFDEKTG
+56 KGVTSVTFDEKTG

-164 LPKATSGMMNVTANV
+164 LPKATSGMMSVTANE
-179 AKFTAKNTV
+179 ATFTAK
-188 TPSTAPDGIAWG
+188 SIASSAPDGIAWG

-265 LIYDKGDRAAS
+265 LISGERAAS

-331 DETAETNAL
+331 DETAETTAL
-340 EATKIKV
+340 AATKIKV

-360 GTALTISDFKL
+360 NPLTISNFKL

-379 DKDKNNADAHKVYD
+379 DKDASNADAHKVYD

-435 VTGAETKQ
+435 VTGTETKQ
-443 YIKVTFVA
+443 YINVTFVA
-451 ATIEDEPIADQTY
+451 ATVEDEPIADQTY

-520 CKKQVTDLSKAAT
+520 CKKQVTDLSSAAT

-561 LSDADADGNEIKKVS
+561 LSDDAAAGNEIKKVS

-608 MGYSTNAT
+608 MGYSSNAT

-627 GVKGLAIDD
+627 GVKGLAIGD
-636 IEYVATYTTDA
+636 IEYVATYTTND
-647 GKVTELTVN
+647 GDVTKLTVTA
-656 KGEIEN
+656 GEIAD
-662 AGGLIDDNK
+662 AGGLIVDNK

-677 AATASIELVADIED
+677 AATASIELATD

-757 TDMAIDGITLTTSD
+757 TDMKIDGIKLTTSD
-771 PSAATEV
+771 PSDATEV

-784 TEASKGTVVDPTGTT
+784 TEASKGTVVAPTGTAAD
-799 GKDAKGVSI
+799 KDAKGVSI
-808 TDMKSGEK
+808 TGMKSGEK

-827 DVVTT
+827 NVVTT

>member
-1 MNKKF
+1 MEEKMIWEKWNT
-6 LSAILFGALMV
+6 ILQL
-17 TSTGTFVSCKDYDDD
+17 K
-32 IDEINGKIDKIETT
+32 ENGKINRMGMPFSTKNKDYYYDTGTGKVV
-46 LSELESKIGD
+46 ELELGEKEIF
-56 KGVSSVTFDEKTG
+56 SSLFDQNKSND
-69 VLTVVDGTGSHTYTI
+69 VVRQVIEMYDR
-84 KTTAPS
+84 
-90 VEKTVVTVD
+90 D
-99 GKDLKVDGKVIG
+99 GKFIDCINSEHL
-111 QLGDTVEVK
+111 
-120 DNELYVNGKATG
+120 
-132 IKVGKYAI
+132 
-140 LENDADGMYTITLP
+140 LENPEIEHFVQLDGYYEDA
-154 DANGEMKTIK
+154 
-164 LPKATSGMMNVTANV
+164 S
-179 AKFTAKNTV
+179 
-188 TPSTAPDGIAWG
+188 
-200 KADKAITWKGA
+200 
-211 KGNIAKGQLLLGRYT
+211 
-226 EGEVTVVPSSYN
+226 
-238 LGAQTLKLVASDGS
+238 
-252 VAPVTVTATANND
+252 
-265 LIYDKGDRAAS
+265 
-276 ANGNWTVAITM
+276 
-287 DETVT
+287 
-292 ADNIATAFATEVESQ
+292 
-307 AKNVKYA
+307 
-314 LSVNGD
+314 
-320 LVTGYEFVIDT
+320 
-331 DETAETNAL
+331 
-340 EATKIKV
+340 
-347 GGVEGTDDAKTAS
+347 
-360 GTALTISDFKL
+360 
-371 GTNEIIIE
+371 
-379 DKDKNNADAHKVYD
+379 NADAHKVYD

-435 VTGAETKQ
+435 VTGTETKQ

-451 ATIEDEPIADQTY
+451 ATVEDEPIADQTY

-520 CKKQVTDLSKAAT
+520 CKKQVTDLSSAAT

-546 IADAPKAG
+546 IATAPKAG

-561 LSDADADGNEIKKVS
+561 LSDDAAAGNEIKKVS

-582 LPSFDEL
+582 LPSFNEL

-608 MGYSTNAT
+608 MGWSTNAT

-636 IEYVATYTTDA
+636 IEYVATYTTND
-647 GKVTELTVN
+647 GDVTELTVTA
-656 KGEIEN
+656 GEIAD
-662 AGGLIDDNK
+662 AGGLIVDNK

-677 AATASIELVADIED
+677 AATASIELAKD

-757 TDMAIDGITLTTSD
+757 TDMAIDGIKLTTND
-771 PSAATEV
+771 PSDATEV

-784 TEASKGTVVDPTGTT
+784 TDASKGKVVAPTET

-827 DVVTT
+827 GVVTT

>member
-164 LPKATSGMMNVTANV
+164 LPKATSGMMSVTANE
-179 AKFTAKNTV
+179 ATFTAKSIAT
-188 TPSTAPDGIAWG
+188 TAPDGIAWG
-200 KADKAITWKGA
+200 KAPGAITWKGA

-226 EGEVTVVPSSYN
+226 EGKVTVVPSSYN

-252 VAPVTVTATANND
+252 VAPVTVTATADND
-265 LIYDKGDRAAS
+265 LIYGDRAAS

-331 DETAETNAL
+331 DETAETTAL
-340 EATKIKV
+340 AATKIKV
-347 GGVEGTDDAKTAS
+347 GGVEGTDAATTAS
-360 GTALTISDFKL
+360 NPLAISNFKL

-379 DKDKNNADAHKVYD
+379 DKDKDNADAHKVYD

-435 VTGAETKQ
+435 VKGTETKQ
-443 YIKVTFVA
+443 YINVTFVA
-451 ATIEDEPIADQTY
+451 ATVEDEPIADQTY

-504 KEDITE
+504 KKDITK

-520 CKKQVTDLSKAAT
+520 CKKQVTDLSSAAT

-561 LSDADADGNEIKKVS
+561 LSDADAAGNEIKKVS

-608 MGYSTNAT
+608 MGWSTNAT

-636 IEYVATYTTDA
+636 IEYVATYTTNDGDVA
-647 GKVTELTVN
+647 KLTVTA
-656 KGEIEN
+656 GEIAD
-662 AGGLIDDNK
+662 AGGLIVDNK

-757 TDMAIDGITLTTSD
+757 TDMAIDGIKLTTSD
-771 PSAATEV
+771 PSDATEV
-778 KVEYDN
+778 KVEYKN
-784 TEASKGTVVDPTGTT
+784 TDASKGTVVDPTGTAAD
-799 GKDAKGVSI
+799 KDAKGVSI
-808 TDMKSGEK
+808 TGMKSGEK

>member
-164 LPKATSGMMNVTANV
+164 LPKATSGMMSVNVDNEKAIFTANT
-179 AKFTAKNTV
+179 TASNPT
-188 TPSTAPDGIAWG
+188 GIAWG

-226 EGEVTVVPSSYN
+226 KGKVTVVPSSYN

-252 VAPVTVTATANND
+252 AAPVTVTATANND
-265 LIYDKGDRAAS
+265 LIYGDRAAS
-276 ANGNWTVAITM
+276 ANGDWTVAITM

-292 ADNIATAFATEVESQ
+292 ADNIATAFATEVEGDP
-307 AKNVKYA
+307 KNVKYA

-331 DETAETNAL
+331 DETAETTAL
-340 EATKIKV
+340 AATKIKV
-347 GGVEGTDDAKTAS
+347 GGAEGTDDAKNAS
-360 GTALTISDFKL
+360 NPLDISDFKL

-379 DKDKNNADAHKVYD
+379 DKDASDADAHKVYD

-435 VTGAETKQ
+435 VKGTETKQ

-451 ATIEDEPIADQTY
+451 ATVEDEPIADQTY

-504 KEDITE
+504 KASI
-510 SNVTYYTDAA
+510 SSVTYYTDAA
-520 CKKQVTDLSKAAT
+520 CKKQVTDLSSAAT

-561 LSDADADGNEIKKVS
+561 LSDAADAGNEIKKVS

-608 MGYSTNAT
+608 MGWSTNAT

-627 GVKGLAIDD
+627 GVKGLTIDE
-636 IEYVATYTTDA
+636 IEYVATYTTDD
-647 GKVTELTVN
+647 GDVTELTVTD
-656 KGEIEN
+656 GEIEN
-662 AGGLIDDNK
+662 ASGLIADNK

-677 AATASIELVADIED
+677 AATASIELAKD

-739 KRTGLALVFNGKE
+739 KRAGLALVFNGKE

-757 TDMAIDGITLTTSD
+757 TDMAIDGIKLTTND
-771 PSAATEV
+771 PSDATEV

-784 TEASKGTVVDPTGTT
+784 TDASKGKVVAPTET

-827 DVVTT
+827 GVVTT

>member
-17 TSTGTFVSCKDYDDD
+17 SSTGTFVSCKDYDDD

-84 KTTAPS
+84 KTTTPS

-164 LPKATSGMMNVTANV
+164 LPKATSGMMSVTANE
-179 AKFTAKNTV
+179 ATFTAK
-188 TPSTAPDGIAWG
+188 SIASSAPDGIAWG

-252 VAPVTVTATANND
+252 AAPVTVTATANND
-265 LIYDKGDRAAS
+265 LIYGDRAAS

-331 DETAETNAL
+331 DETAETTAL

-347 GGVEGTDDAKTAS
+347 GGVNGTDDAKNAS

-435 VTGAETKQ
+435 VKGTETKQ

-451 ATIEDEPIADQTY
+451 ATVEDEPIADQTY

-504 KEDITE
+504 KASI
-510 SNVTYYTDAA
+510 SSVTYYTDAA
-520 CKKQVTDLSKAAT
+520 CKKQVTDLSSAAT

-561 LSDADADGNEIKKVS
+561 LSDAADAGNEIKKVS

-608 MGYSTNAT
+608 MGWSTNAT

-636 IEYVATYTTDA
+636 IEYVATYTTDDGA
-647 GKVTELTVN
+647 VTPLTVT
-656 KGEIEN
+656 
-662 AGGLIDDNK
+662 AGNIADANGLIDDNK

-677 AATASIELVADIED
+677 AATASIELVEDIED

>member
-164 LPKATSGMMNVTANV
+164 LPKATSGMMSVTANE
-179 AKFTAKNTV
+179 ATFTAKSIA
-188 TPSTAPDGIAWG
+188 STAPDGIAWG

-226 EGEVTVVPSSYN
+226 EGKVTVVPSSYN

-252 VAPVTVTATANND
+252 AAPVTVTATANND
-265 LIYDKGDRAAS
+265 LIYGERAAS

-331 DETAETNAL
+331 DETAETTVLA
-340 EATKIKV
+340 ATKIKV
-347 GGVEGTDDAKTAS
+347 GGVEGTDDAKNAS
-360 GTALTISDFKL
+360 NPLDISNFKL

-379 DKDKNNADAHKVYD
+379 DKDASKADAHKVYD

-435 VTGAETKQ
+435 VTGTETKQ

-451 ATIEDEPIADQTY
+451 ATVEDEPIADQTY

-504 KEDITE
+504 KKDITE

-520 CKKQVTDLSKAAT
+520 CKKQVTDLSSAAT

-538 YAKIADSE
+538 YAKIAKDE

-561 LSDADADGNEIKKVS
+561 LSDAAAAGNEIKKVS

-608 MGYSTNAT
+608 MGYSSNAT

-627 GVKGLAIDD
+627 GVKGLAIDE

-656 KGEIEN
+656 NDEIEN
-662 AGGLIDDNK
+662 AGGLIVEKK

-739 KRTGLALVFNGKE
+739 KRAGLALVFNGKE

-757 TDMAIDGITLTTSD
+757 TDMKIDGIKLTTSD
-771 PSAATEV
+771 PSDATEV
-778 KVEYDN
+778 KVEYKN
-784 TEASKGTVVDPTGTT
+784 TDASKGTVVAPTGTAAD
-799 GKDAKGVSI
+799 KDAKGVSI
-808 TDMKSGEK
+808 TGMKSGEK

-827 DVVTT
+827 GVVTT

>member
-164 LPKATSGMMNVTANV
+164 LPKATSGMMSVTANE
-179 AKFTAKNTV
+179 ATFTAKSIA
-188 TPSTAPDGIAWG
+188 STAPDGIAWG
-200 KADKAITWKGA
+200 KAPGAITWKGA

-265 LIYDKGDRAAS
+265 LIYGERAAS
-276 ANGNWTVAITM
+276 ANGDWTVAITM

-331 DETAETNAL
+331 DEDPEATALA
-340 EATKIKV
+340 ATKIKV
-347 GGVEGTDDAKTAS
+347 GGVNGTDDAKAES
-360 GTALTISDFKL
+360 NPLTISNFKL

-379 DKDKNNADAHKVYD
+379 DKDASDADAHKVYD

-435 VTGAETKQ
+435 VTGTETKQ

-451 ATIEDEPIADQTY
+451 ATVEDEPIADQTY

-504 KEDITE
+504 KKDITK

-520 CKKQVTDLSKAAT
+520 CKKQVTDLSSAAT

-546 IADAPKAG
+546 IATAPKAG

-561 LSDADADGNEIKKVS
+561 LSDDAAAGNEIKKVS

-608 MGYSTNAT
+608 MGYSSNAT

-627 GVKGLAIDD
+627 GVKGLAIGD

-647 GKVTELTVN
+647 GKVKELTVN
-656 KGEIEN
+656 NGEIEN
-662 AGGLIDDNK
+662 AGGLIVEKK

-677 AATASIELVADIED
+677 AATASIELATD

-757 TDMAIDGITLTTSD
+757 TDMAIDGIKLTTSD
-771 PSAATEV
+771 PSDATEV
-778 KVEYDN
+778 KVEYKN
-784 TEASKGTVVDPTGTT
+784 TEASKGTVVAPTGTAAS
-799 GKDAKGVSI
+799 KDAKGVSI

-827 DVVTT
+827 GVVTT

>member
-56 KGVSSVTFDEKTG
+56 KGVTSVTFDEKTG

-164 LPKATSGMMNVTANV
+164 LPKATSGMMNVTANE
-179 AKFTAKNTV
+179 ATFTAK
-188 TPSTAPDGIAWG
+188 SIASSAPDGIAWG
-200 KADKAITWKGA
+200 KAPGAITWKGA

-265 LIYDKGDRAAS
+265 LIYGDRAAS

-331 DETAETNAL
+331 DKDPEATALA
-340 EATKIKV
+340 ATKIKV
-347 GGVEGTDDAKTAS
+347 GGVEGTDDATTAS
-360 GTALTISDFKL
+360 NPLDISDFKL

-379 DKDKNNADAHKVYD
+379 DKGASDADAHKVYD

-435 VTGAETKQ
+435 VTGTETKQ

-451 ATIEDEPIADQTY
+451 ATVEDEPIADQTY

-504 KEDITE
+504 KKDITE

-546 IADAPKAG
+546 IAAAPKAG

-561 LSDADADGNEIKKVS
+561 LSDADAAGNEIKKVS

-608 MGYSTNAT
+608 MGWSTNAT

-636 IEYVATYTTDA
+636 IEYVATYTTDDDDV
-647 GKVTELTVN
+647 KELTVTA
-656 KGEIEN
+656 GEIAD

-677 AATASIELVADIED
+677 AATASIELATD

-757 TDMAIDGITLTTSD
+757 TDMKIDGIKLTTSD
-771 PSAATEV
+771 PSSATEV

-784 TEASKGTVVDPTGTT
+784 TDASKGTVVAPTGT

>member
-1 MNKKF
+1 
-6 LSAILFGALMV
+6 
-17 TSTGTFVSCKDYDDD
+17 
-32 IDEINGKIDKIETT
+32 DEINGKIDKIETT

-164 LPKATSGMMNVTANV
+164 LPKATSGMMSVTANE
-179 AKFTAKNTV
+179 ATFTAKSIA
-188 TPSTAPDGIAWG
+188 STAPDGIAWG
-200 KADKAITWKGA
+200 KAPGAITWKGA

-265 LIYDKGDRAAS
+265 LIYGDRAAS
-276 ANGNWTVAITM
+276 ANGDWTVAITM

-331 DETAETNAL
+331 DETAETTAL
-340 EATKIKV
+340 AATKIKV
-347 GGVEGTDDAKTAS
+347 GGVEGTDAATTAS
-360 GTALTISDFKL
+360 SPLTISNFKL

-379 DKDKNNADAHKVYD
+379 DKDASNADAHKVYD

-435 VTGAETKQ
+435 VTGTETKQ

-451 ATIEDEPIADQTY
+451 ATVEDEPIADQTY

-504 KEDITE
+504 KASI
-510 SNVTYYTDAA
+510 SSVTYYTDAA
-520 CKKQVTDLSKAAT
+520 CKKQVTDLSSAAT

-561 LSDADADGNEIKKVS
+561 LSDDAAAGNEIKKVS

-608 MGYSTNAT
+608 MGWKSNNAT
-616 LSLAKAYTVKD
+616 LSLSKAYTVKD

-636 IEYVATYTTDA
+636 IEYVATYTTDDGA
-647 GKVTELTVN
+647 VTKLSVTD
-656 KGEIEN
+656 GEIAD
-662 AGGLIDDNK
+662 AGGLIVEKK

-757 TDMAIDGITLTTSD
+757 TDMKIDGIKLTTSD
-771 PSAATEV
+771 PSDATEV
-778 KVEYDN
+778 KVEYKN
-784 TEASKGTVVDPTGTT
+784 TDASKGTVVAPTGTAAD
-799 GKDAKGVSI
+799 KDAKGVSI
-808 TDMKSGEK
+808 TGMKSGEK

-827 DVVTT
+827 GVVTT

>member
-32 IDEINGKIDKIETT
+32 IDEINSKIDKIETT

-164 LPKATSGMMNVTANV
+164 LPKATSGMMSVTANE
-179 AKFTAKNTV
+179 ATFTAK
-188 TPSTAPDGIAWG
+188 SIASSAPDGIAWG

-252 VAPVTVTATANND
+252 AAPVTVTATANND
-265 LIYDKGDRAAS
+265 LIYGERAAS

-331 DETAETNAL
+331 DETAETTAL

-347 GGVEGTDDAKTAS
+347 GGVNGTDDAKNAS

-379 DKDKNNADAHKVYD
+379 DKDASNADAHKVYD

-546 IADAPKAG
+546 IATAPKAG

-561 LSDADADGNEIKKVS
+561 LSDDAAAGNEIKKVS

-608 MGYSTNAT
+608 MGYSSNAT

-627 GVKGLAIDD
+627 GVKGLAIGD
-636 IEYVATYTTDA
+636 IEYVATYTTND
-647 GKVTELTVN
+647 GDVTKLTVTA
-656 KGEIEN
+656 GEIAD
-662 AGGLIDDNK
+662 AGGLIVDNK

-677 AATASIELVADIED
+677 AATASIELATD

-757 TDMAIDGITLTTSD
+757 TDMKIDGIKLTTSD
-771 PSAATEV
+771 PSDATEV

-784 TEASKGTVVDPTGTT
+784 TEASKGTVVAPTGTAAD
-799 GKDAKGVSI
+799 KDAKGVSI
-808 TDMKSGEK
+808 TGMKSGEK

>member
-164 LPKATSGMMNVTANV
+164 LPKATSGMMSVTANE
-179 AKFTAKNTV
+179 ATFTAKSIA
-188 TPSTAPDGIAWG
+188 STAPDGIAWG

-265 LIYDKGDRAAS
+265 LIYGDRAAS

-331 DETAETNAL
+331 DEDPEATALA
-340 EATKIKV
+340 ATKIKV
-347 GGVEGTDDAKTAS
+347 GGVEGTDDATTAS
-360 GTALTISDFKL
+360 NPLDISDFKL

-379 DKDKNNADAHKVYD
+379 DKDASNADAHKVYD

-451 ATIEDEPIADQTY
+451 ATVEDEPIADQTY

-492 GNITWATDGNFF
+492 GNITWATDSNFF
-504 KEDITE
+504 KKDITK

-520 CKKQVTDLSKAAT
+520 CKKQVTDLSSAAT

-561 LSDADADGNEIKKVS
+561 LSDAADAGNEIKKVS

-608 MGYSTNAT
+608 MGWSTNAT

-627 GVKGLAIDD
+627 GVKGLTIDE
-636 IEYVATYTTDA
+636 IEYVATYTTDD
-647 GKVTELTVN
+647 GDVTELTVTD
-656 KGEIEN
+656 GEIEN
-662 AGGLIDDNK
+662 ASGLIADNK

-677 AATASIELVADIED
+677 AATASIELAKD

-739 KRTGLALVFNGKE
+739 KRAGLALVFNGKE

-757 TDMAIDGITLTTSD
+757 TDMAIDGITLVSTTPSD
-771 PSAATEV
+771 ATEV

-784 TEASKGTVVDPTGTT
+784 TEASKGKVVAPTGTT
-799 GKDAKGVSI
+799 SKDAKGVSI

>member
-164 LPKATSGMMNVTANV
+164 LPKATSGMMSVTANE
-179 AKFTAKNTV
+179 ATFTAKSIAT
-188 TPSTAPDGIAWG
+188 TAPDGIAWG
-200 KADKAITWKGA
+200 KAPGAITWKGA

-226 EGEVTVVPSSYN
+226 EGKVTVVPSSYN

-252 VAPVTVTATANND
+252 VAPVTVTATADND
-265 LIYDKGDRAAS
+265 LIYGDRAAS
-276 ANGNWTVAITM
+276 ANGDWTVAITM

-292 ADNIATAFATEVESQ
+292 ADNIATAFATEVEGDP
-307 AKNVKYA
+307 KNVKYA

-331 DETAETNAL
+331 DETAETTAL
-340 EATKIKV
+340 AATKIKV
-347 GGVEGTDDAKTAS
+347 GGVEGTDAATTAS
-360 GTALTISDFKL
+360 NPLTISNFKL

-379 DKDKNNADAHKVYD
+379 DKDASNADAHKVYD

-435 VTGAETKQ
+435 VTGTETKQ

-451 ATIEDEPIADQTY
+451 ATVEDEPIADQTY

-520 CKKQVTDLSKAAT
+520 CKKQVTDLSSAAT

-546 IADAPKAG
+546 IATAPKAG

-561 LSDADADGNEIKKVS
+561 LSDDAAAGNEIKKVS

-608 MGYSTNAT
+608 MGWSTNAT

-636 IEYVATYTTDA
+636 IEYVATYTTDDDDV
-647 GKVTELTVN
+647 KELTVTA
-656 KGEIEN
+656 GEIAD
-662 AGGLIDDNK
+662 AGGLIVDNK

-677 AATASIELVADIED
+677 AATASIELATD

-739 KRTGLALVFNGKE
+739 KRAGLALVFNGKE

-757 TDMAIDGITLTTSD
+757 TDMAIDGIKLTTSD
-771 PSAATEV
+771 PSDATEV
-778 KVEYDN
+778 KVEYKN
-784 TEASKGTVVDPTGTT
+784 TEASKGTVVAPTGTS
-799 GKDAKGVSI
+799 KDAKGVSI

-827 DVVTT
+827 GVVTT

>member
-1 MNKKF
+1 
-6 LSAILFGALMV
+6 
-17 TSTGTFVSCKDYDDD
+17 
-32 IDEINGKIDKIETT
+32 
-46 LSELESKIGD
+46 
-56 KGVSSVTFDEKTG
+56 
-69 VLTVVDGTGSHTYTI
+69 
-84 KTTAPS
+84 
-90 VEKTVVTVD
+90 
-99 GKDLKVDGKVIG
+99 
-111 QLGDTVEVK
+111 
-120 DNELYVNGKATG
+120 
-132 IKVGKYAI
+132 
-140 LENDADGMYTITLP
+140 
-154 DANGEMKTIK
+154 
-164 LPKATSGMMNVTANV
+164 
-179 AKFTAKNTV
+179 
-188 TPSTAPDGIAWG
+188 
-200 KADKAITWKGA
+200 
-211 KGNIAKGQLLLGRYT
+211 
-226 EGEVTVVPSSYN
+226 
-238 LGAQTLKLVASDGS
+238 
-252 VAPVTVTATANND
+252 
-265 LIYDKGDRAAS
+265 
-276 ANGNWTVAITM
+276 M

-331 DETAETNAL
+331 DETAETTAL
-340 EATKIKV
+340 AATKIKV
-347 GGVEGTDDAKTAS
+347 GGVNGTDAAKTAG
-360 GTALTISDFKL
+360 GTALTISNFKL

-379 DKDKNNADAHKVYD
+379 DKDESNADAHKVYD

-451 ATIEDEPIADQTY
+451 ATVEDEPIADQTY

-520 CKKQVTDLSKAAT
+520 CKKQVTDLSSAAT

-538 YAKIADSE
+538 YAKIAKDE
-546 IADAPKAG
+546 IATAPKAG

-561 LSDADADGNEIKKVS
+561 LSDDAAAGNEIKKVS

-608 MGYSTNAT
+608 MGWSTNAT

-636 IEYVATYTTDA
+636 IEYVATYTTDDDDV
-647 GKVTELTVN
+647 KELTVK
-656 KGEIEN
+656 KGEIAN
-662 AGGLIDDNK
+662 AGGLIDNNK

-757 TDMAIDGITLTTSD
+757 TDMKIDGITLTTND
-771 PSAATEV
+771 PSSATEV

-784 TEASKGTVVDPTGTT
+784 TEASKGKVVAPTET

-827 DVVTT
+827 GVVTT

>member
-56 KGVSSVTFDEKTG
+56 KGVTSVTFDEKTG

-164 LPKATSGMMNVTANV
+164 LPKATSGMMSVNVDNKKAIFTANT
-179 AKFTAKNTV
+179 TASNPT
-188 TPSTAPDGIAWG
+188 GIAWG
-200 KADKAITWKGA
+200 KAPGAITWKGA

-252 VAPVTVTATANND
+252 AAPVTVTATANND

-292 ADNIATAFATEVESQ
+292 ADNIATAFATEVEGDP
-307 AKNVKYA
+307 KNVKYA

-331 DETAETNAL
+331 DETAETTVLA
-340 EATKIKV
+340 ATKIKV
-347 GGVEGTDDAKTAS
+347 GGVNGTDDAKAAS
-360 GTALTISDFKL
+360 NPLTISDFKL

-379 DKDKNNADAHKVYD
+379 DKAADNADAHKVYD

-435 VTGAETKQ
+435 VTGTETKQ

-451 ATIEDEPIADQTY
+451 ATVEDEPIADQTY

-520 CKKQVTDLSKAAT
+520 CKKQVTDLSSAAT

-546 IADAPKAG
+546 IATAPKAG

-561 LSDADADGNEIKKVS
+561 LSDDAAAGNEIKKVS

-608 MGYSTNAT
+608 MGWSTNAT

-636 IEYVATYTTDA
+636 IEYVATYTTND
-647 GKVTELTVN
+647 GDVTELTVTA
-656 KGEIEN
+656 GEIAD
-662 AGGLIDDNK
+662 AGGLIVDNK

-677 AATASIELVADIED
+677 AATASIELATD

-757 TDMAIDGITLTTSD
+757 TDMKIDGITLTTND
-771 PSAATEV
+771 PSSATEV
-778 KVEYDN
+778 KVEYSN
-784 TEASKGTVVDPTGTT
+784 TEASKGTVVAPTGTD
-799 GKDAKGVSI
+799 KDAKGVSI

-827 DVVTT
+827 GVVTT